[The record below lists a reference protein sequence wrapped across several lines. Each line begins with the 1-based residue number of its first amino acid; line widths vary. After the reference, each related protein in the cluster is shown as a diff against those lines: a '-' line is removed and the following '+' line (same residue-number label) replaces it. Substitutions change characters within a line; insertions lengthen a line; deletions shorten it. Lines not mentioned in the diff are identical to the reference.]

1 MGVLFVNKFIFM
13 IQNNFLNNDKEFLNM
28 KESVAISCNQYLK
41 SNGQIL
47 LPGFILL
54 KIIGEKILPYFFSH
68 MHKVLFHAF
77 NR

>member
-28 KESVAISCNQYLK
+28 KESVAISYNQYLK
-41 SNGQIL
+41 SNGQVL

-54 KIIGEKILPYFFSH
+54 TIIH
-68 MHKVLFHAF
+68 VLFPCKVMTCF
-77 NR
+77 V

>member
-1 MGVLFVNKFIFM
+1 M

-41 SNGQIL
+41 SNGQVL

-54 KIIGEKILPYFFSH
+54 KIIY
-68 MHKVLFHAF
+68 VLFPCKVMTCFVWEQVPTIVKHKKYLP
-77 NR
+77 